1 MHEPD
6 ALPVSLPAPIRS
18 WRGIAFIVCGG
29 MLFSVM
35 GALAKKESHAV
46 PTFELVAARS
56 AVTLLVIDLVRR
68 RSKVPL
74 VFHDVPMLFSRS
86 FGGFIAIGAYFF
98 SLRTIP
104 LGDAVLLNNAS
115 PALTALGAVV
125 LLRERMTPEKAI
137 AMVGSSLGV
146 WLLVRARLGT
156 MQGQGAVVGAMSA
169 VFSAWALVSL
179 KVATRKNRSVIVVW
193 SLAAMCTI
201 GSLLTLPFDAPWAVP
216 GAFDGLLLLGTGV
229 SAAFAQLLMTSGYRL
244 LDASDASIYSYIN
257 PLFAVLMGVVIF
269 GDIPSWGTWVGG
281 SLIMASGVL
290 VALTDRMPWS
300 RRNLEVQGP

>member
-1 MHEPD
+1 MHD
-6 ALPVSLPAPIRS
+6 PAATQLHIPAAKPEKS
-18 WRGIAFIVCGG
+18 WRGILLIVSGG
-29 MLFSVM
+29 VLFSVM

-46 PTFELVAARS
+46 PTFELVAVRS

-74 VFHDVPMLFSRS
+74 QFFDVPMLLSRS
-86 FGGFIAIGAYFF
+86 VAGFIAIGAYFF
-98 SLRTIP
+98 ALRTIP

-125 LLRERMTPEKAI
+125 LLGERMTIEKAI

-146 WLLVRARLGT
+146 WLLVQGRLGT
-156 MQGQGAVVGAMSA
+156 LQGQGAVVGALSA
-169 VFSAWALVSL
+169 LFSAWALVSL

-193 SLAAMCTI
+193 SLAAACTF
-201 GSLLTLPFDAPWAVP
+201 GSVLTIPFDAPWTLP

-257 PLFAVLMGVVIF
+257 PLFAVLMGVVVF
-269 GDIPSWGTWVGG
+269 GDEPGWGTWLGG
-281 SLIMASGVL
+281 TLIMGSGVL
-290 VALTDRMPWS
+290 VALSDRMPWHAKD
-300 RRNLEVQGP
+300 RR